1 MISSM
6 LIVRE
11 RKDKVVVHLRVAYE
25 ATALLG
31 NRTGVGEFCFEAL
44 DALAM
49 HDELDITAFAMSYR
63 RRHLLKELLPEG
75 VGYGD
80 WIMPARPLHA
90 VWKRS
95 NLPPIEIWNRKI
107 DVLHAT
113 NFVSP
118 PTLKSAKVIT
128 VHDLT
133 TLRFPE
139 MCNPPTLIYPKM
151 IQRAI
156 DAGAFV
162 HTPSEFVAAE
172 VISSFRV
179 DPGKVKAI
187 HHGIPRLTSAVDLES
202 GEVADLVGKQ
212 FVLSLGTIEPRKD
225 LPLLVRAFD
234 RVVAEFPDLYLV
246 IAGQDGWGT
255 SDLIDA
261 LAKVRAKGK
270 VLRLGYVQS
279 NTREWLLRNATVFAY
294 PSVYEGFGFPPLEA
308 MSLGTPVVSTR
319 AGALSEVLSDDC
331 AALVDTGD
339 MEGFASGIK
348 KVVSDSAY
356 AQKLKAAARDHVR
369 KFSWAKCANELA
381 ELYRQ
386 ASSE

>member
-1 MISSM
+1 M
-6 LIVRE
+6 LIVKE
-11 RKDKVVVHLRVAYE
+11 RKDKVVVNLRVAYE

-31 NRTGVGEFCFEAL
+31 NRTGVGEFCYEAL
-44 DALAM
+44 DALAK
-49 HDELDITAFAMSYR
+49 HDELDITAFAMSFR
-63 RRHLLKELLPEG
+63 RRHVLRELLPKG
-75 VGYGD
+75 VDFGD
-80 WIMPARPLHA
+80 WIMPARPLHSA
-90 VWKRS
+90 WKRG
-95 NLPPIEIWNRKI
+95 NFPPIEIWDRKI

-113 NFVSP
+113 NFISP

-139 MCNPPTLIYPKM
+139 MCNPPTLVYPRM

-162 HTPSEFVAAE
+162 HTPSKFVAAE

-179 DPGKVKAI
+179 DPEKVRAI
-187 HHGIPRLTSAVDLES
+187 HHGIPRLNSAIGLER
-202 GEVADLVGKQ
+202 GEVPDLVGKQ

-234 RVVAEFPDLYLV
+234 KVAAEFSDLYLV

-255 SDLIDA
+255 SDLTGA
-261 LAKVRAKGK
+261 LGKVRAKGK
-270 VLRLGYVQS
+270 ILRLGYVQAV
-279 NTREWLLRNATVFAY
+279 TREWLLRNAAVFSY

-331 AALVDTGD
+331 AVLIDTGD
-339 MEGFASGIK
+339 VEGFAGGIK
-348 KVVSDSAY
+348 KIVSDPSFADKLKSAAY
-356 AQKLKAAARDHVR
+356 AHVGG
-369 KFSWAKCANELA
+369 FSWTKCANELA
-381 ELYRQ
+381 DLYRQ
-386 ASSE
+386 ASGK